1 MSTWHEKLA
10 NRKQNQLD
18 EERKKKVEIN
28 DISYPSL
35 CGGGSSTWADTPA
48 PAPPPSPAGENKP
61 KMASLVAKWDE
72 DTKYTAEVKKVT
84 ATYSERP
91 VFNHAKYYFGN
102 THSRAEDTYYEDEY
116 GQDDTDGLV
125 TSAAAPIDEGWRTV
139 ERPVRKPKKSV
150 VDSLMEP
157 EAQRVEDSI
166 VWREEEES
174 VWDRR

>member
-18 EERKKKVEIN
+18 EERRKKVEIN

-35 CGGGSSTWADTPA
+35 GGGGSSTWAETTV
-48 PAPPPSPAGENKP
+48 PPPSPVGEKP

-72 DTKYTAEVKKVT
+72 DTKYTAEVKKAT
-84 ATYSERP
+84 ATYAERP

-116 GQDDTDGLV
+116 GQDDGDGLLG
-125 TSAAAPIDEGWRTV
+125 SASSAPIDEGWRTV
-139 ERPVRKPKKSV
+139 ERPVKKPKKSV
-150 VDSLMEP
+150 VDSLIEP